1 MREVPRLDTMT
12 LRCVPTEAGSVFV
25 TWTNFGRVDFAI
37 TWARNLQR
45 MGIHN
50 IFVGA
55 LDAESLQVRD
65 LVMHDEPGLQ
75 CWECC
80 GIYCCRC
87 LSVAVQCMEPE
98 TQQTRTHFAIFS
110 LLHLQTQVGIG
121 RSRHSHICHVPGGGQ
136 RDGWRQR

>member
-12 LRCVPTEAGSVFV
+12 LRCVPTKAGSVFV

-37 TWARNLQR
+37 TWAHNLQR

-65 LVMHDEPGLQ
+65 LVMNQGFIAGSNAAPTTAATHLFTLGGFLQ
-75 CWECC
+75 I
-80 GIYCCRC
+80 G
-87 LSVAVQCMEPE
+87 MELMSIQSASALPYS
-98 TQQTRTHFAIFS
+98 QT
-110 LLHLQTQVGIG
+110 GIG
-121 RSRHSHICHVPGGGQ
+121 QSRHSHICHVSGRGQ
-136 RDGWRQR
+136 RDGWQQR

>member
-65 LVMHDEPGLQ
+65 LVMNQGFIA
-75 CWECC
+75 
-80 GIYCCRC
+80 G
-87 LSVAVQCMEPE
+87 SNAAS
-98 TQQTRTHFAIFS
+98 TAATTHLFT
-110 LLHLQTQVGIG
+110 L
-121 RSRHSHICHVPGGGQ
+121 GGF
-136 RDGWRQR
+136 RAD